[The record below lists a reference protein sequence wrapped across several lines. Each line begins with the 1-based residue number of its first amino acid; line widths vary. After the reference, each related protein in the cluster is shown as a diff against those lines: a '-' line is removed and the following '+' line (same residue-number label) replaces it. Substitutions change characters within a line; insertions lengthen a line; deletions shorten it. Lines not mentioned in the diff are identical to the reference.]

1 MTESESDIAAT
12 IVKGILAGDT
22 AAELQMIER
31 YKRGLR
37 FVLRRKCHD
46 PDLAED
52 ISQET
57 WRIVIERIRNNELR
71 DAKKLSAFILQTAKN
86 QLLMHFR
93 KSDVKRQQTG
103 IGEALESE
111 YSGPLTQSPE
121 DVLER
126 HNLGLLVQTVIKEL
140 NTPRDRELLHR
151 YYIHEQDKSLICNE
165 LNVNAKNFDN
175 VLYRCKQRFKTLW
188 LAVMEDN

>member
-1 MTESESDIAAT
+1 MTESESVIATAL
-12 IVKGILAGDT
+12 VKGILAGDA

-37 FVLRRKCHD
+37 YVLRRKCHD
-46 PDLAED
+46 LDLTAD

-71 DAKKLSAFILQTAKN
+71 EPAKLSAFILQTAKN

-93 KSDVKRQQTG
+93 KNDIKRQQTG
-103 IGEALESE
+103 MGEALESE
-111 YSGPLTQSPE
+111 YSGPSTQSPE
-121 DVLER
+121 DALER

-175 VLYRCKQRFKTLW
+175 VLYGCKQRFKTLW

>member
-1 MTESESDIAAT
+1 MTESESVIATAL
-12 IVKGILAGDT
+12 VKGILAGDA

-31 YKRGLR
+31 YKRGVR

-46 PDLAED
+46 LDLTAD

-71 DAKKLSAFILQTAKN
+71 EPAKLSAFILQTAKN

-93 KSDVKRQQTG
+93 KSDIKRQQTG
-103 IGEALESE
+103 MGEALESE
-111 YSGPLTQSPE
+111 YSGPSTQSPE
-121 DVLER
+121 DALER

-140 NTPRDRELLHR
+140 NTSRDRELLHR
-151 YYIHEQDKSLICNE
+151 YYIHEQDKQMICNE

>member
-1 MTESESDIAAT
+1 MTESESVIATAL
-12 IVKGILAGDT
+12 VKRILAGDA

-37 FVLRRKCHD
+37 YVLRRKCHD
-46 PDLAED
+46 LDLTAD

-71 DAKKLSAFILQTAKN
+71 EPAKLSAFILQTAKN
-86 QLLMHFR
+86 LLLMHFR
-93 KSDVKRQQTG
+93 KSDIKRQQTG
-103 IGEALESE
+103 MGEALESE
-111 YSGPLTQSPE
+111 YSGPSTQSPE
-121 DVLER
+121 DALER